1 MKNNNDINLEMNHIA
16 DVKERKVEKN
26 DVPKSQTEIKE
37 TAKTFFHNF
46 AKQYCRQEKK
56 ANEAEKEELFLQ
68 EVRYLDAN
76 TSLNPE
82 VIPKEAYLNLSK
94 EELQQLEENDPG
106 YVNEKVLDYDNVLGK
121 KENTYKVT
129 GLHNTESIYWGDYA
143 TKEGVEYI
151 TLDSGKVVSRWGEE
165 TGTFLSDVDVEYDS
179 LELPIIKEKNTQRL
193 YEVLKSFPVEVSKV
207 AKQPWNKENGVEEM
221 QSTIQY
227 KTAIPIQSLVKE
239 GYLKQICNSD
249 K

>member
-1 MKNNNDINLEMNHIA
+1 MKNNHDTNLEMNQIA

-26 DVPKSQTEIKE
+26 DVPKSQKEIKE

-46 AKQYCRQEKK
+46 AKQYGSQEKK
-56 ANEAEKEELFLQ
+56 ASEAEKEELFLQ
-68 EVRYLDAN
+68 EVRYLDVN
-76 TSLNPE
+76 TSLHPE
-82 VIPKEAYLNLSK
+82 VIPKEEYLNLSK

-106 YVNEKVLDYDNVLGK
+106 YVNENVLDYDNVLGK
-121 KENTYKVT
+121 KENTYQFT
-129 GLHNTESIYWGDYA
+129 GLHSGAIHWGDYA

-165 TGTFLSDVDVEYDS
+165 TGTFLSDVGVDYAS
-179 LELPIIKEKNTQRL
+179 LELPVIKEKNIQRL

-207 AKQPWNKENGVEEM
+207 AKQPWNKENGVEEIKP
-221 QSTIQY
+221 TIQY
-227 KTAIPIQSLVKE
+227 KTAIPIHILVKE
-239 GYLKQICNSD
+239 GYLKQIGDSD